1 MSTVELRNITKK
13 FGPVVALNDVS
24 FTVRDGEFFVLLGQ
38 TGAGKTTTLRVVAGL
53 EKPDAG
59 DVRFDDASVNAAT
72 PAERD
77 TAFVFQYYS
86 LYPTMSVYDNLAF
99 PLRAPGR
106 NLSAAEIK
114 QRVVET
120 AERVRISHLLQRSTR
135 NLSGG
140 EMQRVA
146 LGRALVRRPKIYLM
160 DEPLSN
166 LDAKLREALRIELNR
181 LQREGHSTT
190 LFVTHDQIEAM
201 TLADRVGVLRDG
213 VLVQVGT
220 PREIYDFPA
229 TTFVAKLVG
238 VPRINLYNAARGD
251 GVIRVPDSGI
261 ALPAP
266 DRAMLPETF
275 TLGFR
280 PEDVQI
286 GPDGELSGR
295 VTLLEPLGVET
306 IVHIRSGQQDI
317 LSTVSGIADLT
328 IGSEVR
334 FHIVRE
340 RLHFFDRVSGVRLD
354 TRPGAG
360 ARA

>member
-1 MSTVELRNITKK
+1 MATVELSHITKK
-13 FGPVVALNDVS
+13 FGSVVALNDVS
-24 FTVRDGEFFVLLGQ
+24 FTVKDGEFFVLLGQ
-38 TGAGKTTTLRVVAGL
+38 TGAGKTTTLRVIAGL
-53 EKPDAG
+53 EKQNAG
-59 DVRFDDASVNAAT
+59 DVFFDGVPVNDAT

-106 NLSAAEIK
+106 NLSEAEIK
-114 QRVVET
+114 QRVHEA
-120 AERVRISHLLQRSTR
+120 AERVRITHLLQRSTR

-146 LGRALVRRPKIYLM
+146 IGRALVRRPRIFLM

-181 LQREGHSTT
+181 LQREAHSTT

-238 VPRINLYNAARGD
+238 VPRINLYDAVRTD
-251 GVIRVPDSGI
+251 GKIRVPDSTI
-261 ALPAP
+261 ELAAPPHAALP
-266 DRAMLPETF
+266 ESF

-286 GPDGELSGR
+286 GPDGDLTGQIS
-295 VTLLEPLGVET
+295 LLEPLGVET
-306 IVHIRSGQQDI
+306 IVHIRSGRHSL
-317 LSTVSGIADLT
+317 LSTVSGIADFS

-334 FHIVRE
+334 YRIVRE
-340 RLHFFDRVSGVRLD
+340 RLHFFDRKTGHRLSLN
-354 TRPGAG
+354 
-360 ARA
+360 

>member
-1 MSTVELRNITKK
+1 VS
-13 FGPVVALNDVS
+13 ALNDVS
-24 FTVRDGEFFVLLGQ
+24 LTVKDGEFFVLLGQ
-38 TGAGKTTTLRVVAGL
+38 TGAGKTTTLRVIAGL
-53 EKPDAG
+53 EKPDTG
-59 DVRFDDASVNAAT
+59 EVFFDGEPMNMTT

-106 NLSAAEIK
+106 NLSETEIK
-114 QRVVET
+114 QLVEAA
-120 AERVRISHLLQRSTR
+120 AERVRITHLMQRNTK

-146 LGRALVRRPKIYLM
+146 LGRALVRRPRIFLM

-181 LQREGHSTT
+181 LQRESHSTT

-213 VLVQVGT
+213 VLMQVGM

-229 TTFVAKLVG
+229 NTFVARLVG
-238 VPRINLYNAARGD
+238 VPRINLYQAARTD
-251 GVIRVPDSGI
+251 GMIRVADSGI
-261 ALPAP
+261 TLPTPGNAQI
-266 DRAMLPETF
+266 PESF

-286 GPDGELSGR
+286 DPQGDLAGQ

-306 IVHIRSGQQDI
+306 VVHIKSGGQSI
-317 LSTVSGIADLT
+317 LSSVNGIAHLKV
-328 IGSEVR
+328 GSDIR
-334 FHIVRE
+334 FRIVRE
-340 RLHFFDRVSGVRLD
+340 RLHFFNRQD
-354 TRPGAG
+354 G
-360 ARA
+360 ARLTA

>member
-1 MSTVELRNITKK
+1 MSTVELRNITKR
-13 FGPVVALNDVS
+13 FGSVVALSDVS
-24 FTVRDGEFFVLLGQ
+24 FTVKDGEFFVLLGQ
-38 TGAGKTTTLRVVAGL
+38 TGAGKTTTLRIVAGL

-59 DVRFDDASVNAAT
+59 DVLFDGAPVNDVT

-106 NLSAAEIK
+106 NLSEDEIR
-114 QRVVET
+114 QRVGEA
-120 AERVRISHLLQRSTR
+120 AERVRISHLLQRNTK

-146 LGRALVRRPKIYLM
+146 LGRALVRRPKIFLM

-166 LDAKLREALRIELNR
+166 LDAKLREALRIELSR
-181 LQREGHSTT
+181 LQRESHSTT

-201 TLADRVGVLRDG
+201 TLADRIGVLREG

-238 VPRINLYNAARGD
+238 VPRINLYDAAHAD
-251 GVIRVPDSGI
+251 GMIHVPESTIR
-261 ALPAP
+261 LPAP
-266 DRAMLPETF
+266 AHAELPESF

-280 PEDVQI
+280 PEDAQI
-286 GPDGELSGR
+286 TPDGDLSGQI
-295 VTLLEPLGVET
+295 TLLEPLGVET
-306 IVHIRSGQQDI
+306 IVHIRSGRQSL
-317 LSTVSGIADLT
+317 LSTVSGIADFN

-334 FHIVRE
+334 YRIVHE
-340 RLHFFDRVSGVRLD
+340 RLHFFDRKTGRRLSLN
-354 TRPGAG
+354 
-360 ARA
+360 